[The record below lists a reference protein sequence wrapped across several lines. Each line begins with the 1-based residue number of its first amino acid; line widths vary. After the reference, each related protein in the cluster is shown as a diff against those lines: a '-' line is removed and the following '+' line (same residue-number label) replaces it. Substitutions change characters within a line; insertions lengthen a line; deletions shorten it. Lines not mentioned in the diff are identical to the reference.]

1 MLSTC
6 IQKRKFKDAKELI
19 QKSHLT
25 ILHRQRQR
33 QTPEWCEQS
42 HETKNKQDFGGHIFS
57 ALQCF
62 LFKSTLSMISSTLR
76 WAFICFLSQM
86 QNTDISL
93 ALEILPCLLKK
104 VEGYCQTVNLR
115 YCETDLETLTLFTW
129 KRKKKVSVLD

>member
-1 MLSTC
+1 MSVS
-6 IQKRKFKDAKELI
+6 IQAHVVERVLKNRNFRVERKI
-19 QKSHLT
+19 HKSHLT
-25 ILHRQRQR
+25 ILHRQR

-42 HETKNKQDFGGHIFS
+42 HETKNKQDFGGHISS

-115 YCETDLETLTLFTW
+115 YCETDLETLRLHLLK
-129 KRKKKVSVLD
+129 KRK